1 MTPRG
6 ESNGSPT
13 SSTASHPPR
22 RDRHTPVATPVTG
35 VLGATVDVPDVRI
48 LDDAG
53 VAELRRLVCE
63 HQVVIVPGQSLT
75 PAEQVELSHRF
86 GPPGDTP
93 FIDPGPDHPEVI
105 KVLKEAADGN
115 AFNFGGAWHSDF
127 SFQASPPAFTLLYAI
142 DVPPWGGDT
151 VWSSMTAAHDALD
164 PATLASLRQVMA
176 VHTARDAYAPKMQA
190 LHSGLSAMS
199 IVCDDSAND
208 TRLHPLVTT
217 HPETDRDVVFF
228 NRGYVRD
235 LHGVDP
241 ADVASTL
248 EWLHHHTTDV
258 RFTCR
263 HRWSPGDLAIWDNRS
278 TQHNALNDYAGFR
291 RELHRTTV
299 AGTPPAS
306 RHLEPEALRDQP

>member
-1 MTPRG
+1 MAPLGGSTDAPTT
-6 ESNGSPT
+6 SPT
-13 SSTASHPPR
+13 AAAPPAHPQR
-22 RDRHTPVATPVTG
+22 VVATPLTG
-35 VLGATVDVPDVRI
+35 VLGAVVDVPDVRS
-48 LDDAG
+48 LDDPG
-53 VAELRRLVCE
+53 LAELRRLVCE

-75 PAEQVELSHRF
+75 AHEQVELSHRF

-105 KVLKEAADGN
+105 KVLKEAADGDTL
-115 AFNFGGAWHSDF
+115 NFGGAWHSDF
-127 SFQASPPAFTLLYAI
+127 SFQPSPPAFTLLYAI

-164 PATLASLRQVMA
+164 AATLASLHQVMA

-190 LHSGLSAMS
+190 LHSGLSSMS

-208 TRLHPLVTT
+208 TRLHPLVIT
-217 HPETDRDVVFF
+217 HPETGLDALFF

-235 LHGVDP
+235 LHGVEP
-241 ADVASTL
+241 SKVASTL
-248 EWLHHHTTDV
+248 NWLHHHTTDV

-278 TQHNALNDYAGFR
+278 TQHMALNDYAGFR

-299 AGTPPAS
+299 AGTPPVS
-306 RHLEPEALRDQP
+306 RHVSSGATS